1 MILLVGRTKLI
12 LDCDRFM
19 LGAYM
24 HAITGD
30 IFPSTKQGVF
40 GTYLRDIT
48 ISLEWLSRVSPRA
61 SLRLREN
68 LAKNCDRGNAFPVH
82 NSYKTVKNH

>member
-1 MILLVGRTKLI
+1 MILLAGRTKLI

-40 GTYLRDIT
+40 GTYPT
-48 ISLEWLSRVSPRA
+48 
-61 SLRLREN
+61 
-68 LAKNCDRGNAFPVH
+68 
-82 NSYKTVKNH
+82 